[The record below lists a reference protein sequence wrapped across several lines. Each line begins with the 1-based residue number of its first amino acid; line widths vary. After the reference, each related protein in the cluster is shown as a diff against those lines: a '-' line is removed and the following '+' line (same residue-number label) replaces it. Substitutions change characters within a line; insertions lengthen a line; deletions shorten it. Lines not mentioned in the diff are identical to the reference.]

1 MTKVEKDR
9 ILLELYSLYNKSSY
23 GEIQI
28 DTIRNNILFIKNSE
42 AEVEGKLMFLYNEGL
57 VKFEYKPITG
67 SHSEIIEIRIRGGI
81 RFTEK
86 GFDYLKELRKN
97 KFVKFWELLYKFI
110 LPIGYLIDILWKII
124 AIFQKK

>member
-1 MTKVEKDR
+1 MTTNEKNEM
-9 ILLELYSLYNKSSY
+9 LLKLYSLYNKSLY
-23 GEIQI
+23 GEIQLE
-28 DTIRNNILFIKNSE
+28 DTQKNITFNNDEEIKSR
-42 AEVEGKLMFLYNEGL
+42 LMNLHDEGL
-57 VKFEYKPITG
+57 IKFEYKPITG
-67 SHSEIIEIRIRGGI
+67 DHGQTIEIRIKGGI

-110 LPIGYLIDILWKII
+110 LPIGYLIDILWKGI